1 MALGI
6 GQGDEVVTPGFTYIA
21 TAEAAAVLGAT
32 PVYVD
37 IDPITYNLNPALIE
51 AAITPRTRAIV
62 AGSLYGQCADF
73 DAIIAIADRSGIT
86 VIEISAQSFG
96 ATSRGRR
103 PCAPS
108 KSAEH

>member
-21 TAEAAAVLGAT
+21 TAEAAAVLGAK

-62 AGSLYGQCADF
+62 AVSLYGQCADF
-73 DAIIAIADRSGIT
+73 DAINAIADRYGIT
-86 VIEISAQSFG
+86 VIADAAKSYGEI
-96 ATSRGRR
+96 GRASCR
-103 PCAPS
+103 ERVVPYV
-108 KSAEH
+108 